1 MELSVSVVPAIDGR
15 DVDQNVVT
23 HFRASAGSA
32 PRARL
37 QNLHC
42 AGTQIL
48 GVGGVRDRGP
58 LLLTRAAHLN
68 RLPGIARITD
78 SRATQR
84 RDSAIRVLR
93 DRSFAWGLGCARVA
107 FRNPALLVH
116 TPEVQQ
122 LCGSFETSFETAKV

>member
-15 DVDQNVVT
+15 DVDQNAVT
-23 HFRASAGSA
+23 HFRASAGPA
-32 PRARL
+32 PRARV

-68 RLPGIARITD
+68 RLTGVARIAD

-84 RDSAIRVLR
+84 RDSAICVLR

-107 FRNPALLVH
+107 LRHPTLLV
-116 TPEVQQ
+116 TRPE
-122 LCGSFETSFETAKV
+122 L